1 MESSGECRGCQ
12 RNIKFAVKQA
22 RLCRTCYNKTY
33 LTSQKRREYYKN
45 KKKRREQHST
55 MPVEPAINVHHH
67 RHHAIKS
74 TIKKESTTET
84 DGSWKSP
91 SSSPLRSLPDNL
103 LAHEVLLPHHCGH
116 AIFIYCP
123 RALAQT
129 GQPSFS
135 VANSWSLEIFWAD
148 ALSCLQDPVAAHLY
162 MLSYQS
168 TQSHTHSSCSD
179 CVPRESAASFA
190 SPAGGALSLA
200 ALAHASQQHA
210 LASSLPASPTKGGS
224 IGSLHHHLSSS
235 MPSSPSSS
243 PSFSVQPPHQQLHMG
258 VSSPPTAS
266 ATSSLAPLS
275 GSPPT
280 ATALLH
286 DLLQQ
291 VATSY
296 PAYYYATLAAAMPTE
311 MFASTAATTSPR
323 DSSPSSAT
331 LPSLSSF
338 LLPSTHSLASPLR
351 YSTPAS
357 SKAASY
363 ARVCQQCLAAPASTQ
378 RADTCDACLVASNR
392 QLGEQAATRSPAI
405 KNLLN

>member
-1 MESSGECRGCQ
+1 
-12 RNIKFAVKQA
+12 
-22 RLCRTCYNKTY
+22 
-33 LTSQKRREYYKN
+33 
-45 KKKRREQHST
+45 
-55 MPVEPAINVHHH
+55 
-67 RHHAIKS
+67 
-74 TIKKESTTET
+74 
-84 DGSWKSP
+84 
-91 SSSPLRSLPDNL
+91 
-103 LAHEVLLPHHCGH
+103 
-116 AIFIYCP
+116 
-123 RALAQT
+123 
-129 GQPSFS
+129 
-135 VANSWSLEIFWAD
+135 
-148 ALSCLQDPVAAHLY
+148 
-162 MLSYQS
+162 
-168 TQSHTHSSCSD
+168 
-179 CVPRESAASFA
+179 
-190 SPAGGALSLA
+190 
-200 ALAHASQQHA
+200 
-210 LASSLPASPTKGGS
+210 
-224 IGSLHHHLSSS
+224 
-235 MPSSPSSS
+235 
-243 PSFSVQPPHQQLHMG
+243 MG

-266 ATSSLAPLS
+266 ATSSLAPPS

-296 PAYYYATLAAAMPTE
+296 PAYYYATLAAMPTE